1 MVPLLHRNPSNPSN
15 FILGKEIKMTEDQDI
30 DIIYDQIRG
39 ILGEHFH
46 NFCFIVMDDGGD
58 LFYDYTNYRVGKM
71 LMNEALEDANSEL
84 DAGGWNWPEDDEDDY
99 EDEDLI

>member
-1 MVPLLHRNPSNPSN
+1 
-15 FILGKEIKMTEDQDI
+15 MTDQRDP

-46 NFCFIVMDDGGD
+46 NFCFIVMDDDGD

-71 LMNEALEDANSEL
+71 LMTEALEDLNPVECDGL
-84 DAGGWNWPEDDEDDY
+84 DWDDLTDEDEDEDDGT
-99 EDEDLI
+99 IF